1 MCAALTVSVI
11 IPVWNDSR
19 RILKCIDA
27 LKKQTIPADQFE
39 VIVVDNGSFDNTFE
53 VISGIEG
60 ITAVQ
65 ETRTGSYAARN
76 KGLSIAN
83 GEFVAF
89 TDSDC
94 VPEPSWLEKL
104 IESARC
110 NPGFGVIA
118 GDMSFFID
126 EEQKA
131 ERYALDYESFFSMKQ
146 EQYAKE
152 GACITANWL
161 SAKQVLEQHGCFD
174 ANLKS
179 GGDHEMS
186 KRLSR
191 NGFPVVFCKEAI
203 VNHPARSFDEI
214 LKKRRR
220 VIGGA
225 WDKNSSKLKPFS
237 MYWRASKLFIRRILT
252 TLFGTKATI
261 QKKFSVMKVVIAIFV
276 VSLAEITRLMVGNTS
291 SRS

>member
-1 MCAALTVSVI
+1 
-11 IPVWNDSR
+11 
-19 RILKCIDA
+19 
-27 LKKQTIPADQFE
+27 
-39 VIVVDNGSFDNTFE
+39 
-53 VISGIEG
+53 
-60 ITAVQ
+60 
-65 ETRTGSYAARN
+65 
-76 KGLSIAN
+76 
-83 GEFVAF
+83 
-89 TDSDC
+89 
-94 VPEPSWLEKL
+94 
-104 IESARC
+104 
-110 NPGFGVIA
+110 
-118 GDMSFFID
+118 
-126 EEQKA
+126 
-131 ERYALDYESFFSMKQ
+131 
-146 EQYAKE
+146 
-152 GACITANWL
+152 ACITANWL

-225 WDKNSSKLKPFS
+225 WDKNSSKLKPIS